1 MSKRKGNEPDNGYKS
16 VLKEYDFY
24 NNIDDDFVVIDK
36 YENDIINNQNE
47 NNDKEEI
54 INSTFQDFISDMFR
68 IIFNS
73 RNQSSEFY
81 TKSKNKIKDNSFQI
95 DLDELIELENLRATN
110 NNDKKKYFVDFYL
123 IKNDKNQD
131 NNSLNS
137 ARINSR
143 KSILVERWK
152 IKYREKINKNKIKD
166 FDIYLNKK
174 KKIIEKSIVSYSRI
188 LPLYNMLKNEKYSID
203 FKFCQKN
210 KKILYDKDSIYK
222 IKLTDDNMFSFKL
235 SIKYLK
241 INPEIFD
248 ILIKKNSSEFVIIP
262 SKKSRRRFLSGSFHK
277 KSSAQLLNALE
288 NNEEEKNKDN
298 KKNNNNNNIDNYLDD
313 RRLSYEPDY
322 NTKKYINSKFK
333 DKENIESKKIEINE
347 TGSICSNEEDD
358 NLSLVINE
366 SENDIFKT
374 PIELNKTNNNN
385 LGKTQIINDIN
396 NATSTKENTP
406 RKCQTYN
413 KEVKYKNIKSDE
425 LSKLSVNN
433 TVIKSILSDYKN
445 VKRMIMMMP
454 DYDNVKNQKLSAF
467 IFNN

>member
-1 MSKRKGNEPDNGYKS
+1 MSKRKGNEPENGYKS

-36 YENDIINNQNE
+36 YENDIINKNE

-54 INSTFQDFISDMFR
+54 INSKFQDFISDMFR

-166 FDIYLNKK
+166 FELYLNKK
-174 KKIIEKSIVSYSRI
+174 MKIIEKSIVTYSRI
-188 LPLYNMLKNEKYSID
+188 LPLYNILKKDKYSID

-210 KKILYDKDSIYK
+210 KKKLFDKDSTYK
-222 IKLTDDNMFSFKL
+222 IKLNDDNLFSFKL

-241 INPEIFD
+241 INPENIETFFQ
-248 ILIKKNSSEFVIIP
+248 KNSTEFVIIP
-262 SKKSRRRFLSGSFHK
+262 SKKSRRRFLSDSYHK
-277 KSSAQLLNALE
+277 KSSAQLLNTIE
-288 NNEEEKNKDN
+288 NNHEEKSKENA
-298 KKNNNNNNIDNYLDD
+298 NNIENCIDD
-313 RRLSYEPDY
+313 RRLSYEPTY
-322 NTKKYINSKFK
+322 NTKQYINSKFQN
-333 DKENIESKKIEINE
+333 KEKNDSQKFKINE
-347 TGSICSNEEDD
+347 SGSICSQDDEE

-366 SENDIFKT
+366 SDNDIFKT
-374 PIELNKTNNNN
+374 PNEINKVNTNIIKNEMINNN
-385 LGKTQIINDIN
+385 
-396 NATSTKENTP
+396 STKESTP
-406 RKCQTYN
+406 RKCQTY
-413 KEVKYKNIKSDE
+413 KEATKYKSIKSSE
-425 LSKLSVNN
+425 LSTLSVNN
-433 TVIKSILSDYKN
+433 AGIKKILIDYKN
-445 VKRMIMMMP
+445 TRRMLSIMP
-454 DYDNVKNQKLSAF
+454 DYLNINNQKLLRF
-467 IFNN
+467 ISNEK